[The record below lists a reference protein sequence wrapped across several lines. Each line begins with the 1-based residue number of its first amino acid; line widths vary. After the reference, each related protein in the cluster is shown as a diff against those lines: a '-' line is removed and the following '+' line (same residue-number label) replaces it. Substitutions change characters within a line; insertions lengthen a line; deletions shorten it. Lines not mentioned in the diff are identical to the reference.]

1 MMYRFINYNHYDEQI
16 VVNRRSGLDANR
28 FDYITRDAAI
38 MGKKVDLDW
47 RLLKTV
53 HQLYYFPNI

>member
-1 MMYRFINYNHYDEQI
+1 MMYCFINYNHYDEQI

-38 MGKKVDLDW
+38 MGKRVDLDW
-47 RLLKTV
+47 RLL
-53 HQLYYFPNI
+53 

>member
-1 MMYRFINYNHYDEQI
+1 MS
-16 VVNRRSGLDANR
+16 RRSGLDANR

-47 RLLKTV
+47 RLLWTV
-53 HQLYYFPNI
+53 HQLYSVPNI